1 MKKIFRFT
9 LLLILPAL
17 TSFAQSTDPTFHFGM
32 KICPNLAWLKTDTKG
47 IESDGSLTRF
57 SYGLITEFR
66 IAENYAFATGIDISY
81 RGGKLKGESS
91 SVLNDTTTTIVSESS
106 LKLQYIELPLTLK
119 LKTNEI
125 GHLRYYLQVGVAPGF
140 NLRARADG
148 KTTAQVRATG
158 YQVNSSLEFED
169 EDVKDDINSI
179 NLSMVIGAGVEYN
192 LSGTTN
198 FFGGIV
204 FNNGFTDV
212 SDSKDAKYISNFL
225 GLNLGVLF

>member
-9 LLLILPAL
+9 LLLLFPAL
-17 TSFAQSTDPTFHFGM
+17 ISSAQTSDPTFHFGM
-32 KICPNLAWLKTDTKG
+32 KICPNMAWLKSDTKG
-47 IESDGSLTRF
+47 LESDGSVTRF

-81 RGGKLKGESS
+81 RGGKLKEENNTDTSTTVDES
-91 SVLNDTTTTIVSESS
+91 T

-148 KTTAQVRATG
+148 KTTTQVRTTG
-158 YQVNSSLEFED
+158 SNPTNTTKEFED
-169 EDVKDDINSI
+169 QDVQDDINSI
-179 NLSMVIGAGVEYN
+179 NVSMVIGAGIEYN
-192 LSGTTN
+192 LSGSTN

-204 FNNGFTDV
+204 FNNGFTDI
-212 SDSKDAKYISNFL
+212 SDSKDDKYVSNFL